1 LIYAVTVALDI
12 QTLDPELADRL
23 MARPNC
29 EPGATLNV
37 PGGVLVFQSALISR
51 QPGEPSLYRFILQF
65 GALRD
70 AAVVGN
76 WLFNQLRGSG
86 AALLV
91 AGHLIPIDHRTIIN
105 SLKQV
110 A

>member
-1 LIYAVTVALDI
+1 MIYAVTVNLDI
-12 QTLDPELADRL
+12 QTLDSELADRL
-23 MARPNC
+23 MARPGC
-29 EPGATLNV
+29 GPGATLAV
-37 PGGVLVFQSALISR
+37 PGGILVFQSALISS
-51 QPGEPSLYRFILQF
+51 QPGEPSVFRFVLQF

-76 WLFNQLRGSG
+76 WLFNQLRGCG
-86 AALLV
+86 AALLI
-91 AGHLIPIDHRTIIN
+91 AGHLIPIDHRTIIS